1 MVLCNN
7 NSLNIKE
14 HHMLKCLEK
23 KKHSFHVY
31 VEPLTK
37 PINRIEQYDKDTI
50 DIVAENI
57 ISISKHSNQNNKK

>member
-1 MVLCNN
+1 
-7 NSLNIKE
+7 
-14 HHMLKCLEK
+14 MLKCLEK
-23 KKHSFHVY
+23 KKHSFNVY

-57 ISISKHSNQNNKK
+57 ISI

>member
-1 MVLCNN
+1 M
-7 NSLNIKE
+7 E
-14 HHMLKCLEK
+14 KCLEK